1 MFHFKEISVSTRK
14 RCHWVDV
21 TNDVISVINQSGIEN
36 GVATISSRHTTAG
49 LTINENADPD
59 VERDFFYHL
68 AKVFPQDPSF
78 HHREGNSDSHLK
90 TSYTG
95 LSVQVPFV
103 NSELILGVWQ
113 SIYLCEF
120 DGPRTRKISITLL
133 GE

>member
-1 MFHFKEISVSTRK
+1 MFHFEEISIPTRK

-21 TNDVISVINQSGIEN
+21 TADVLKVIKGSKLVN
-36 GVATISSRHTTAG
+36 GVVTVSSRHTTAG

-68 AKVFPQDPSF
+68 QKIFPQDPSF

-103 NSELILGVWQ
+103 NNELILGTWQ

-120 DGPRTRKISITLL
+120 DGARTRRISITLL

>member
-1 MFHFKEISVSTRK
+1 MFHFKEISIPTRK

-21 TNDVISVINQSGIEN
+21 THDVLTVINKSDLKN
-36 GVATISSRHTTAG
+36 GVATVSSRHTTAG

-59 VERDFFYHL
+59 VERDFFFHL
-68 AKVFPQDPSF
+68 EKVFPQDPSF
-78 HHREGNSDSHLK
+78 HHQEGNSDSHLK

-103 NSELILGVWQ
+103 DGELILGIWQ

-120 DGPRTRKISITLL
+120 DGPRTRKISVTLL